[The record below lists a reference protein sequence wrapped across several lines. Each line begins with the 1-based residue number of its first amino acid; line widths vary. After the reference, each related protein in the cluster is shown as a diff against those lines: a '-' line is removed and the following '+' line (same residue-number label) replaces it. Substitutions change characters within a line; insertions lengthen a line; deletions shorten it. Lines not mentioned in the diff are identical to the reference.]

1 MAAMMTTAVL
11 VRASAPRTSVT
22 SSSGATGFKTVVRAT
37 PVSLNVAAR
46 PVANRAASLQVV
58 AANKMSRPN
67 LADMEQFKEGPNDT
81 GSSSLQIALLTKRI
95 ESLTEHLLVNKKDYA
110 CQRGLRML
118 LGQRNR
124 LSKYLLKKNP
134 AQHAKVYA
142 ALGLRTK

>member
-1 MAAMMTTAVL
+1 M
-11 VRASAPRTSVT
+11 
-22 SSSGATGFKTVVRAT
+22 
-37 PVSLNVAAR
+37 SLNVAAR

-142 ALGLRTK
+142 ALGMRTK

>member
-1 MAAMMTTAVL
+1 
-11 VRASAPRTSVT
+11 
-22 SSSGATGFKTVVRAT
+22 
-37 PVSLNVAAR
+37 VSLNVAAR

-67 LADMEQFKEGPNDT
+67 LADMEGPNDT